1 MGKITVKEKRKQCV
15 ISNRLDQSESVNR
28 QAMKNIS
35 DQLAGSF
42 LPLKMEEKKK
52 ATTIWCTVQGLVAL
66 ERFMQSP
73 MSRGVFLGIVEN
85 VIDTLRVC
93 EKHAMSDANLE
104 LNPSRMFLETYSK
117 RVFCIYW
124 PLANAQNLS
133 PVQDFFKNFGQC
145 AGLGSGDRAFQQTY
159 AHFFQGTQPFSLDRF
174 EEFIRG
180 CRDGRENPKGFG
192 GQDEEM
198 DRKASPN
205 RSIEYNP
212 YEGAAA
218 IRGTISGNISPM
230 GSGGGMKTEF
240 YNLNQSGAGTMR
252 LPFQDSGQSGR
263 ETTNLKF
270 RDSGQSGR
278 ETTNLQFRDSDRP
291 DRWTNTVN
299 LRDSSQPGRG
309 TMNLNWGERQGQPG
323 TDAGADRQGE
333 GAFPYLV
340 RQRTGEKIPVRKN
353 AFRIGAERGKC
364 DYCIEDNIAVSRNHA
379 DLIARDGRF
388 YVRDNRSLN
397 KTYVDMRQ
405 VPPEGEVEIFT
416 GTRLRLADE
425 EFVFY
430 AGEPL

>member
-52 ATTIWCTVQGLVAL
+52 ATTIWCTVQGMVAL

-85 VIDTLRVC
+85 VIDTLRIC

-192 GQDEEM
+192 EQDEEM

-218 IRGTISGNISPM
+218 IRGTISGNISPV
-230 GSGGGMKTEF
+230 GSGGGT
-240 YNLNQSGAGTMR
+240 TR
-252 LPFQDSGQSGR
+252 LPFQDSGQSG
-263 ETTNLKF
+263 
-270 RDSGQSGR
+270 SG
-278 ETTNLQFRDSDRP
+278 TTNLQFQDSDQP

-309 TMNLNWGERQGQPG
+309 TTNLNWGERQGQPG

-364 DYCIEDNIAVSRNHA
+364 DYCIGDNIAVSRNHA
-379 DLIARDGRF
+379 DLIVRDGRF

-405 VPPEGEVEIFT
+405 VPPEGEAEIFT
-416 GTRLRLADE
+416 GTHLRLADE

-430 AGEPL
+430 AGESL